1 MDYWNDILTEKSWQ
15 ILMRLKNENFDFIV
29 IGGWAAYLWTK
40 LHKSKDID
48 MVIKENKD
56 LNFLKKNYDLRKNDN
71 LKKYEVKFE
80 EIDLDIYV
88 PYYSKLAI
96 PVEEIKKYS
105 TRIQGFDVVNSE
117 VLLILKQG
125 AEKDREFSIKGEKDR
140 IDIVSLILY
149 SEIDFKE
156 YHKLIEKYQ
165 LIDYYTKLLKII
177 KNFKEIKYLN
187 LNLREFRLRKTK
199 IIEELKKK

>member
-48 MVIKENKD
+48 VVIKENKD
-56 LNFLKKNYDLRKNDN
+56 LDFLKKNYDLRKNDN
-71 LKKYEVKFE
+71 LRKYEVKFE
-80 EIDLDIYV
+80 EIDLDIYA

-105 TRIQGFDVVNSE
+105 TKIQGFYVVNSE

-140 IDIVSLILY
+140 IDIISLVFY
-149 SEIDFKE
+149 SEINFKE
-156 YHKLIEKYQ
+156 YHKLIEKYK
-165 LIDYYTKLLKII
+165 LEDYYARLIKII
-177 KNFKEIKYLN
+177 SNFKEIKYLN
-187 LNLREFRLRKTK
+187 LNPREFKLRKTK

>member
-187 LNLREFRLRKTK
+187 LNPREFRLRKTK

>member
-1 MDYWNDILTEKSWQ
+1 MDQASQVREK
-15 ILMRLKNENFDFIV
+15 
-29 IGGWAAYLWTK
+29 
-40 LHKSKDID
+40 
-48 MVIKENKD
+48 
-56 LNFLKKNYDLRKNDN
+56 
-71 LKKYEVKFE
+71 
-80 EIDLDIYV
+80 
-88 PYYSKLAI
+88 
-96 PVEEIKKYS
+96 
-105 TRIQGFDVVNSE
+105 
-117 VLLILKQG
+117 
-125 AEKDREFSIKGEKDR
+125 